1 MFVSARDTIRNVPC
15 GFGPYMASKLALN
28 GLVESLAAEGVLYG
42 IKVNA
47 VLPTIMD
54 TDVNRQA
61 IPDVD
66 HTSWVDPAQLAEI
79 MIDLTRPSKTN
90 LSGSTDTRTGKNAVS
105 T

>member
-1 MFVSARDTIRNVPC
+1 M
-15 GFGPYMASKLALN
+15 
-28 GLVESLAAEGVLYG
+28 
-42 IKVNA
+42 
-47 VLPTIMD
+47 LPTIMD

-90 LSGSTDTRTGKNAVS
+90 LSGALIPVQGKML
-105 T
+105 